1 MSEQLHTAREVA
13 AELGLGAAML
23 PRYAATYEAL
33 SGDEITVHRR
43 DGRLFTSSQLEVLLK
58 ARAFVMRTNTDVE
71 TALKQALEQP
81 VTGDT
86 LTLETSSAL
95 SSATL
100 LQALTDANKAA
111 TQPLLDEVRLLR
123 EQVEK
128 QNALMEQLMEKRVLL
143 PGVNDERI
151 DQALEVEMLKSQE
164 PATAPEDSTPADR
177 PGVLVRAAQRLE
189 RLLYRKG

>member
-23 PRYAATYEAL
+23 RRYASSYEAV

-43 DGRLFTSSQLEVLLK
+43 DGRLFTSRQLEVLVK
-58 ARAFVMRTNTDVE
+58 ARALVMRTNTDVE

-86 LTLETSSAL
+86 LMLETSSAL

-111 TQPLLDEVRLLR
+111 TQPLLDEMRLLR

-128 QNALMEQLMEKRVLL
+128 QNALMEQLVEQRVLP

-151 DQALEVEMLKSQE
+151 DRALEVEIQASQAA
-164 PATAPEDSTPADR
+164 ATPPEDR

-189 RLLYRKG
+189 RLFRLK